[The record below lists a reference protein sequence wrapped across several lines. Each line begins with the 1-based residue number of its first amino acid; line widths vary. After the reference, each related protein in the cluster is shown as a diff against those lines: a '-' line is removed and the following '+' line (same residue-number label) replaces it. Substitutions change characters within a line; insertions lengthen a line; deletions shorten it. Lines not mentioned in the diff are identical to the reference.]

1 MSAPNDPPL
10 TRREARRLQRL
21 AEEAAAAS
29 TGGQQA
35 DPGLGS
41 APGSGSAASGAS
53 AGEQGGDPLA
63 YRTQVRP
70 AIPRFEPATV
80 GSASAPGSGSVVSA
94 PARPDSVPDAPLAPW
109 ASAPGSFRRRDFAPS
124 TPNADTPQ
132 SFATERPDQPL
143 DYHTQGRSPFVPVPD
158 LVEPAEPPI
167 MHDSVPASAPD
178 RPLSRREL
186 RAIAAEEVEAEP
198 GEPAVAEAD
207 PVDVDVRSEEPAATV
222 APAPDSP
229 PAPAILPGEA
239 AAPHAPQVSSHWS
252 VGVHDD
258 EDPFTNTFSRQVGS
272 AATSTN
278 ALVLPEMPRGDLAGP
293 VAGTGEIIITGM
305 IDVPSSVASTGAVPS
320 VHDSPDI
327 DDLFDVDTEYASTDS
342 APVSAISAVSSHTGT
357 RDVMGGRKARRTS
370 VLTTVLVSSTVVL
383 AVVAVALFVVAAVN
397 GLF

>member
-10 TRREARRLQRL
+10 TRREARRLQQL
-21 AEEAAAAS
+21 ADEAAAAAAA
-29 TGGQQA
+29 GQHA
-35 DPGLGS
+35 DPAAPSVPGS
-41 APGSGSAASGAS
+41 ASATSSAS
-53 AGEQGGDPLA
+53 ASEPGGDPLA

-70 AIPRFEPATV
+70 AIPRYEPATV
-80 GSASAPGSGSVVSA
+80 GSAAAPGSGSAVSA
-94 PARPDSVPDAPLAPW
+94 PARPDSVPDAPTAPW
-109 ASAPGSFRRRDFAPS
+109 AAAPGSFRRRDFAPS
-124 TPNADTPQ
+124 APSGDAPQ

-167 MHDSVPASAPD
+167 VRDAAPASAPE

-186 RAIAAEEVEAEP
+186 RALAGAESDTVDESASA
-198 GEPAVAEAD
+198 PAVSPSPE
-207 PVDVDVRSEEPAATV
+207 
-222 APAPDSP
+222 SP

-239 AAPHAPQVSSHWS
+239 AAPHAPEVSSHWS

-293 VAGTGEIIITGM
+293 VEGTGEIIITGM
-305 IDVPSSVASTGAVPS
+305 IDVPRSVASTGAVPS

-327 DDLFDVDTEYASTDS
+327 DDVFDVDTEYASTDS
-342 APVSAISAVSSHTGT
+342 APVSAISAVSSHTAT
-357 RDVMGGRKARRTS
+357 RDVMGGRKARRTG

>member
-10 TRREARRLQRL
+10 TRREARRLQQL
-21 AEEAAAAS
+21 ADEAAAAPMA
-29 TGGQQA
+29 GQHA
-35 DPGLGS
+35 DPGVPN
-41 APGSGSAASGAS
+41 APGSAS
-53 AGEQGGDPLA
+53 AGSSASASEPLGDPLA

-70 AIPRFEPATV
+70 VIPRYEPATV
-80 GSASAPGSGSVVSA
+80 GSASAPGSGSAVSA
-94 PARPDSVPDAPLAPW
+94 PARPDSTPDAPAAPW
-109 ASAPGSFRRRDFAPS
+109 AAAPGLFRRRDFAPS
-124 TPNADTPQ
+124 APSADAPQ

-167 MHDSVPASAPD
+167 VRDAAPASAPD

-186 RAIAAEEVEAEP
+186 RALATTDSESVDEAASA
-198 GEPAVAEAD
+198 PAVS
-207 PVDVDVRSEEPAATV
+207 PSPA
-222 APAPDSP
+222 SP
-229 PAPAILPGEA
+229 PAPDILPGEA
-239 AAPHAPQVSSHWS
+239 AAPHAPEVSSHWS

-293 VAGTGEIIITGM
+293 VEGTGEIIITGM
-305 IDVPSSVASTGAVPS
+305 IDVPRSVASTGAVPS

-327 DDLFDVDTEYASTDS
+327 DDVFDVDTEYASTDS
-342 APVSAISAVSSHTGT
+342 APVSAISAVSSHTAT
-357 RDVMGGRKARRTS
+357 RDVMGGRRARRTG

-383 AVVAVALFVVAAVN
+383 AVAAVALFVVAAVN